1 MKALRN
7 YKIGFVGLGLMG
19 KPMARNL
26 LAEGANLTLFNRT
39 PKHAEEIAKEGAR
52 AVGSPGEVASVSS
65 IVICM
70 VSDTQ
75 ALEQVLFGP
84 DGIMFGARPET
95 LVIDMGTTSV
105 NSTRE
110 FADSLEKRNVEY
122 MDAPVS
128 GGQKGAE
135 DASLSIMVGGNQ
147 KNFQK
152 AEPVFQVLGKNIVRI
167 GEVGSGQIA
176 KAANQM
182 IVGLTIGA
190 VSEAFALAQQGGTN
204 LDKVWLALSGGFAS
218 SKILEVHG
226 RRMIESNYVPGGK
239 VSTQYKDLDQA
250 VEFARNIGAKTPS
263 TELCRDLYAELI
275 RQGDADLDHSALFR
289 LYQSPGTS

>member
-1 MKALRN
+1 MKALSN

-65 IVICM
+65 IVICI

-105 NSTRE
+105 ISTRE
-110 FADSLEKRNVEY
+110 FAKSLEKRNVEY

-147 KNFQK
+147 TNFQK

-190 VSEAFALAQQGGTN
+190 VSEAFALAQQGGAN

-218 SKILEVHG
+218 SKVLEVHG

-250 VEFARNIGAKTPS
+250 VEFARNIGVKTPS

-275 RQGDADLDHSALFR
+275 QQGDADLDHSALFR

>member
-1 MKALRN
+1 MKALSN

-105 NSTRE
+105 ISTRE
-110 FADSLEKRNVEY
+110 FAKSLEKRNIEY

-147 KNFQK
+147 TNFQK

-190 VSEAFALAQQGGTN
+190 VSEAFALAQQGGAN
-204 LDKVWLALSGGFAS
+204 LEKVWLALSGGFAS
-218 SKILEVHG
+218 SKVLEVHG

-250 VEFARNIGAKTPS
+250 VEFARSIGVKTPS

-275 RQGDADLDHSALFR
+275 QQGDADLDHSALFR

>member
-1 MKALRN
+1 MKALSN

-105 NSTRE
+105 ISTRE
-110 FADSLEKRNVEY
+110 FAKSLEKRNIEY

-147 KNFQK
+147 TNFQK
-152 AEPVFQVLGKNIVRI
+152 AKPVFQVLGKNIVRI

-190 VSEAFALAQQGGTN
+190 VSEAFALAQQGGAN
-204 LDKVWLALSGGFAS
+204 LEKVWLALSGGFAS
-218 SKILEVHG
+218 SKVLEVHG

-250 VEFARNIGAKTPS
+250 VEFARNIGVKTPS

-275 RQGDADLDHSALFR
+275 QQGDADLDHSALFR